1 MQIPPRIWEAN
12 RKLRTAC
19 PYIYPARIVYIHV
32 LILRR
37 RILACFAISRRVGAR
52 PAAVR
57 QSIRR
62 QFILIEVSGPL
73 RLLLLPTPSATFPA
87 RRRANLRHCCLDA
100 GTSSRRDSIRSSLVA
115 TDVQVVFYPSL
126 IRNYTAA
133 YCVIIIIS
141 NSSIIIIIIIIIM
154 DLYSAY
160 YKRELKC

>member
-62 QFILIEVSGPL
+62 QFILIEVSGRL
-73 RLLLLPTPSATFPA
+73 RLPLLPTPSATFPA

-100 GTSSRRDSIRSSLVA
+100 GTSSRRDSLTSSLVA
-115 TDVQVVFYPSL
+115 IVFYPSL
-126 IRNYTAA
+126 IRSFTTA
-133 YCVIIIIS
+133 YCV
-141 NSSIIIIIIIIIM
+141 IIIIIIIIIS

>member
-100 GTSSRRDSIRSSLVA
+100 GTSSRRDSLTSSLVA
-115 TDVQVVFYPSL
+115 IVFYPSL
-126 IRNYTAA
+126 IRSFTTA
-133 YCVIIIIS
+133 YCVIIII
-141 NSSIIIIIIIIIM
+141 IIIIS